1 MQVCD
6 VSVVDQLNSAVAAIT
21 QDLGPIDVLIFNVAA
36 GGFQPYPAGGRDTE
50 ADRSALGPRGD

>member
-1 MQVCD
+1 M
-6 VSVVDQLNSAVAAIT
+6 VDQLNSAVAAIT

-50 ADRSALGPRGD
+50 ADRSALGPRVD